1 MQWDYL
7 GGRYILGVRDQ
18 AARLRQTECQDS
30 RSAKNVA
37 TCNSGAAGPIL
48 TKADASDGQSGGP
61 LWQLPEADGIRY
73 MYGVLSAGSDTDTLF
88 AGRTAFV
95 NAIAQARSAYP

>member
-1 MQWDYL
+1 MSGRITDNRAGYPYDLGSSERPYL
-7 GGRYILGVRDQ
+7 
-18 AARLRQTECQDS
+18 EDS
-30 RSAKNVA
+30 ISAKNVA

-61 LWQLPEADGIRY
+61 LWQLPEADGVRY

-95 NAIAQARSAYP
+95 NAVAQARSAYP